1 MASQVERI
9 TLVVIEVELNSYDD
23 AGEIC
28 ERRAEKFH
36 AIESKIPKD
45 VRTWM
50 LGLIPAKRKEG

>member
-1 MASQVERI
+1 VTAAALLLAAYLATQTWGWEPVA
-9 TLVVIEVELNSYDD
+9 VCD
-23 AGEIC
+23 
-28 ERRAEKFH
+28 RRAEKFH